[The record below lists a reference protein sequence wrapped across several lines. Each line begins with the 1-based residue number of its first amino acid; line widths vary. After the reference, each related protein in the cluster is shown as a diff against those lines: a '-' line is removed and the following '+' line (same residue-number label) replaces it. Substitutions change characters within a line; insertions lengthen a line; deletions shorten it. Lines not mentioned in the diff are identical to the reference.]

1 MKLAAIDIGSNAVR
15 LLFMN
20 VYETEKGPKFI
31 KDTIYRVPLRLGE
44 DAFLYKKISDEKL
57 EMFIKTM
64 KAFKHLIDI
73 HQAPYHLALATSA
86 MRESKNKDKVIEK
99 IKEKTGIDLHIITGD
114 EEADIIFSNHIEEML
129 EPKKNYLYIDVG
141 GGSTEFIII
150 NSGKMIDKASF
161 NIGTIRLKQK
171 MINESDWQE
180 MKNWLVS
187 HEEIK
192 QGIEGIGSGGNI
204 NFVLKTFTKSK
215 RTNLSRDIIETCYRM
230 LKVVDQEEMEV
241 KLEIRPDR
249 ADVILHALE
258 IFRKI
263 MTWTDMSIIHVPK
276 SGLPEGII
284 KKLYGQIRKDVKKK
298 SKTAK

>member
-31 KDTIYRVPLRLGE
+31 KDSIYRVPLRLGE

-57 EMFIKTM
+57 EQFIKTM

-73 HQAPYHLALATSA
+73 HEAPYHLALATSA
-86 MRESKNKDKVIEK
+86 MREAKNNTKVVQK
-99 IKEKTGIDLHIITGD
+99 IKEKTGIELNIISGD
-114 EEADIIFSNHIEEML
+114 EEADIIFSNHIEDML

-150 NSGKMIDKASF
+150 NNGKMIDKASF
-161 NIGTIRLKQK
+161 NIGTLRLKNK
-171 MINESDWQE
+171 MIHENHWQE
-180 MKNWLVS
+180 LKNWLVG
-187 HEEIK
+187 HEEIN

-230 LKVVDQEEMEV
+230 LKVVDREEMEI

-249 ADVILHALE
+249 ADVIVHALE

-263 MTWTDMSIIHVPK
+263 MTWTDMNIIHVPK

-284 KKLYGQIRKDVKKK
+284 KKLYYQLKKN
-298 SKTAK
+298 KTKNK